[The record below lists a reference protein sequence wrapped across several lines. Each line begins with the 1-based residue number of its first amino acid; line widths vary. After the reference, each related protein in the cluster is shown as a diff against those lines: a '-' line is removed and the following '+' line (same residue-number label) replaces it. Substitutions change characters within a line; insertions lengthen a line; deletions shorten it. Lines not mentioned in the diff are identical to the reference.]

1 MSENNILDLPL
12 ADFQAYLGEMRSSGR
27 NTDDLVRQYRSHN
40 SPFSAINKAAE
51 LYRSYLSVQGRRPV
65 GGFLSKESGTTG
77 MDAVKSVDFNI
88 LGGLL
93 GAGEAMGKTFDAP
106 YSAARNLIPLDDMP
120 AEALGTAGA
129 AMALGGLAARPA
141 GSVGMGGRADD
152 LRRQANIQRFG
163 YDPNEV
169 ADAPALSPSGGFNDY
184 LSAVNPDGRK
194 IPADARPNLAM
205 GDMYGMLPRGARE
218 VSERD
223 GVKFYQTDDG
233 ATYATAFNPDVGDMD
248 VVGYSMPGGDSTEL
262 AVVSEMQGR
271 GIGGELQYLAR
282 SHNPYAQTGGLT
294 DAGESSLRKTY
305 DRLRDDGIVSANAS
319 QSGGLLGAGLSEAQR
334 QARDILDMRA
344 AGRAGDVT
352 DEMMALADDQYM
364 FANTPLPMDEAAR
377 LARAGDAGFG
387 DDLYHGTNKDFDA
400 FNSMPWGGE
409 TPSIANEYAASTAWD
424 GATGQNVLPIRM
436 AANSLLDAD
445 RMPKTVTIGDF
456 VTEATEQS
464 PAIGRGDFNN
474 DMASARIANL
484 RRGAR
489 EEESGPNYNR
499 HDFWNNDQSMFGT
512 HGKLS
517 KDALIDQLGFDGV
530 KMIEMGEPTTGVFD
544 ASKARSR
551 FARFDPEFAHLSNLS
566 AANVSPTAG
575 LLAMQP
581 ENDKKELP
589 FMELLKGFLR

>member
-106 YSAARNLIPLDDMP
+106 YSAARNLIPQDDMLG
-120 AEALGTAGA
+120 EALGTAGL
-129 AMALGGLAARPA
+129 AMGGGGLAARPS

-223 GVKFYQTDDG
+223 GVKFYQTDDS
-233 ATYATAFNPDVGDMD
+233 V
-248 VVGYSMPGGDSTEL
+248 
-262 AVVSEMQGR
+262 
-271 GIGGELQYLAR
+271 
-282 SHNPYAQTGGLT
+282 
-294 DAGESSLRKTY
+294 
-305 DRLRDDGIVSANAS
+305 
-319 QSGGLLGAGLSEAQR
+319 
-334 QARDILDMRA
+334 
-344 AGRAGDVT
+344 
-352 DEMMALADDQYM
+352 
-364 FANTPLPMDEAAR
+364 
-377 LARAGDAGFG
+377 
-387 DDLYHGTNKDFDA
+387 
-400 FNSMPWGGE
+400 
-409 TPSIANEYAASTAWD
+409 
-424 GATGQNVLPIRM
+424 
-436 AANSLLDAD
+436 
-445 RMPKTVTIGDF
+445 
-456 VTEATEQS
+456 
-464 PAIGRGDFNN
+464 
-474 DMASARIANL
+474 
-484 RRGAR
+484 
-489 EEESGPNYNR
+489 
-499 HDFWNNDQSMFGT
+499 
-512 HGKLS
+512 
-517 KDALIDQLGFDGV
+517 
-530 KMIEMGEPTTGVFD
+530 
-544 ASKARSR
+544 
-551 FARFDPEFAHLSNLS
+551 
-566 AANVSPTAG
+566 
-575 LLAMQP
+575 
-581 ENDKKELP
+581 
-589 FMELLKGFLR
+589 